1 MSSQLC
7 RGHAERSVRPAQHG
21 AYAGC
26 HHAAPQL
33 PPAAASPPSRA
44 LCPLCALGPS
54 PKSAHT
60 PCACPRGC
68 FAPSSASCQHRRD
81 RSEPPRSAAPD
92 RVPRGRCEQ
101 SRAGVKTAAASPV
114 LPLSAVQPLPGVPG
128 LGLRRT
134 PAVGVNGPAPA
145 PGSSWSRR
153 EEGMR
158 VNPYQ
163 DSVGTQ

>member
-26 HHAAPQL
+26 HHA
-33 PPAAASPPSRA
+33 
-44 LCPLCALGPS
+44 
-54 PKSAHT
+54 
-60 PCACPRGC
+60 
-68 FAPSSASCQHRRD
+68 
-81 RSEPPRSAAPD
+81 RSAAAACCSLTPFSGPLSSPCPRALPEISPHTLCMSTGLFRPQFCQLSARKGRKRTPQECCS

-114 LPLSAVQPLPGVPG
+114 LPLSAVQPLPGVLG

-158 VNPYQ
+158 VNRYQ

>member
-26 HHAAPQL
+26 HHARS
-33 PPAAASPPSRA
+33 AAAACCSLTPLSGPLSS
-44 LCPLCALGPS
+44 LCPRPLPEISPHTLCMS
-54 PKSAHT
+54 T
-60 PCACPRGC
+60 GC
-68 FAPSSASCQHRRD
+68 FAPSSASCQHGRD
-81 RSEPPRSAAPD
+81 GSEPPRSAAPD

-158 VNPYQ
+158 VNRYQ